1 MAYTQNPGRSPL
13 LKTGRDI
20 PTPFLQTNISTGS
33 DLKEKAT
40 AKAEKLKAADKSKL
54 GIGETKTFT
63 GTERKI
69 TPAETPSE
77 IAAWKE
83 AIKQPGAGRNI
94 EKETATVTKYG
105 QSDLKPA
112 GPTGSK
118 NEITGSKLKPS
129 PNKPSTPTGM
139 SWTKSETNQKFGGN
153 EVIGM
158 SPTGSAEI
166 KAGVRK
172 QSIDTNPSITGQ
184 GRPFST
190 GEANKYES
198 RPLSSQE
205 MNLYGRGRIGTA
217 DNPYGKDPVKHQER
231 LNALETQ
238 LNKNDKT
245 IANRK
250 ETTSAKVTAA
260 VKAKEAKIA
269 SNLAARKKK

>member
-1 MAYTQNPGRSPL
+1 
-13 LKTGRDI
+13 
-20 PTPFLQTNISTGS
+20 
-33 DLKEKAT
+33 
-40 AKAEKLKAADKSKL
+40 
-54 GIGETKTFT
+54 
-63 GTERKI
+63 
-69 TPAETPSE
+69 
-77 IAAWKE
+77 
-83 AIKQPGAGRNI
+83 
-94 EKETATVTKYG
+94 
-105 QSDLKPA
+105 
-112 GPTGSK
+112 
-118 NEITGSKLKPS
+118 
-129 PNKPSTPTGM
+129 M

-205 MNLYGRGRIGTA
+205 MNLYGRGRIGAT

-245 IANRK
+245 IATRK